1 MASTDALSNP
11 TQSKTFP
18 PRLAFVVVVWTTLF
32 WNSSISSNQPPR
44 LDVQSVIVRLIDQV
58 DVPAQSLGVLSEIKI
73 QEGDRVKAKQIL
85 GELDPQ
91 EAQLLLDQ
99 AVAQQAIA
107 AQQAIDDVAVRAA
120 KLSVAYATDEHAR
133 LAKANQEQ
141 PRSVSESELAKSKQA
156 MEQALLDLE
165 KQENEIKLK
174 KLQSDRTKSELAIA
188 QRNLALRSVTAPLT
202 GVVVSVLRSPGDWV
216 KPGDKLFRIVSID
229 RLRAEGFAQST
240 SIDVNAQGAKA
251 QFVADQE
258 STASAIQGT
267 VVFVST
273 EVDPVNGQVRVWVDL
288 DNRLGK
294 LKPGMRGSLK
304 IQWPAN

>member
-18 PRLAFVVVVWTTLF
+18 PRLTFVVVVWTTLF

-202 GVVVSVLRSPGDWV
+202 GVVVSVLRSPGEWV

>member
-1 MASTDALSNP
+1 
-11 TQSKTFP
+11 
-18 PRLAFVVVVWTTLF
+18 VVVVWTTLF

-202 GVVVSVLRSPGDWV
+202 GVVVSVLRSPGEWV

-258 STASAIQGT
+258 STASAIEGT

>member
-1 MASTDALSNP
+1 MVMIDLFSNRMRM
-11 TQSKTFP
+11 KDLP
-18 PRLAFVVVVWTTLF
+18 PRLATSVVLWSTLC
-32 WNSSISSNQPPR
+32 WNSLISSHQPTS

-107 AQQAIDDVAVRAA
+107 AQQASDDVAVRAA

-133 LAKANQEQ
+133 LAKANQDQ

-165 KQENEIKLK
+165 KQQNEIKLK
-174 KLQSDRTKSELAIA
+174 KLQWDRSKSELAIA

-202 GVVVSVLRSPGDWV
+202 GVVVSVLRRLGEWV

-229 RLRAEGFAQST
+229 RLRAEGFAQSA

-251 QFVADQE
+251 LFLSDEE
-258 STASAIQGT
+258 STATPIEGT
-267 VVFVST
+267 VVFVSP

-304 IQWPAN
+304 INWPAN

>member
-1 MASTDALSNP
+1 MIDTLSNR
-11 TQSKTFP
+11 TLWKDLP
-18 PRLAFVVVVWTTLF
+18 PRLATSVVLWSTLC
-32 WNSSISSNQPPR
+32 WNSLISSQQPTS
-44 LDVQSVIVRLIDQV
+44 LDVPSVIVRLIDQV

-73 QEGDRVKAKQIL
+73 QEGDRVTAKQIL

-120 KLSVAYATDEHAR
+120 KLSVAYATEEHAR
-133 LAKANQEQ
+133 LAKANREQ

-156 MEQALLDLE
+156 MEQAMLDLE
-165 KQENEIKLK
+165 KQDNEIKLK
-174 KLQSDRTKSELAIA
+174 KLQWDRSKSELAIA

-202 GVVVSVLRSPGDWV
+202 GVVVSVLRKLGEWV

-229 RLRAEGFAQST
+229 RLRAEGFAQSG

-251 QFVADQE
+251 LFLNDEE
-258 STASAIQGT
+258 STGTPIEGT
-267 VVFVST
+267 VVFVSP

-304 IQWPAN
+304 INWPAN

>member
-1 MASTDALSNP
+1 MIDLFSNRTRRKDLP
-11 TQSKTFP
+11 L
-18 PRLAFVVVVWTTLF
+18 RLAISVVLWSTLC
-32 WNSSISSNQPPR
+32 WNYLISSHQPTS

-133 LAKANQEQ
+133 LAKANQDQ

-156 MEQALLDLE
+156 VEQALLDLE
-165 KQENEIKLK
+165 KQQNEIKLK
-174 KLQSDRTKSELAIA
+174 KLQWDRSKSELAIA

-202 GVVVSVLRSPGDWV
+202 GVVVSVLRRLGEWV

-229 RLRAEGFAQST
+229 RLRAEGFAQSA

-251 QFVADQE
+251 LFLNDEE
-258 STASAIQGT
+258 SIATPIEGT
-267 VVFVST
+267 VVFVSP
-273 EVDPVNGQVRVWVDL
+273 EVDTVNGQVRVWVDL
-288 DNRLGK
+288 DNRRGK

-304 IQWPAN
+304 INWPAN

>member
-1 MASTDALSNP
+1 MVRIDVLP
-11 TQSKTFP
+11 HRTQIKDLP
-18 PRLAFVVVVWTTLF
+18 PRLATSVVLWSALC
-32 WNSSISSNQPPR
+32 WNSLTSSHQPTS
-44 LDVQSVIVRLIDQV
+44 LDVPSVILRLIDQV

-133 LAKANQEQ
+133 LAKANQDQ

-156 MEQALLDLE
+156 MEQALLELE

-174 KLQSDRTKSELAIA
+174 KLQLDRSKSELANA
-188 QRNLALRSVTAPLT
+188 QRNLALRSVTAPQT
-202 GVVVSVLRSPGDWV
+202 GVVVSVLRRLGEWV

-229 RLRAEGFAQST
+229 RLRAEGFAQSA
-240 SIDVNAQGAKA
+240 SIDAKAHGAKA
-251 QFVADQE
+251 LFLSDEE
-258 STASAIQGT
+258 STAPPIEGT
-267 VVFVST
+267 VVFVSP

-304 IQWPAN
+304 INWPAN

>member
-1 MASTDALSNP
+1 MVMIDTLSNR
-11 TQSKTFP
+11 TLWKDLP
-18 PRLAFVVVVWTTLF
+18 PRLATSVVLWSTLC
-32 WNSSISSNQPPR
+32 WNSLISSQQPTS
-44 LDVQSVIVRLIDQV
+44 LDVPSVIVRLIDQV

-73 QEGDRVKAKQIL
+73 QEGDRVTAKQIL

-120 KLSVAYATDEHAR
+120 KLSVAYATEEHAR
-133 LAKANQEQ
+133 LAKANREQ

-156 MEQALLDLE
+156 MEQAMLDLE
-165 KQENEIKLK
+165 KQDNEIKLK
-174 KLQSDRTKSELAIA
+174 KLQWDRSKSELAIA

-202 GVVVSVLRSPGDWV
+202 GVVVSVLRKLGEWV

-229 RLRAEGFAQST
+229 RLRAEGFAQSG

-251 QFVADQE
+251 LFLNDEE
-258 STASAIQGT
+258 STGTPIEGT
-267 VVFVST
+267 VVFVSP

-304 IQWPAN
+304 INWPAN

>member
-1 MASTDALSNP
+1 MASTDVLSNP
-11 TQSKTFP
+11 TQFKKQP
-18 PRLAFVVVVWTTLF
+18 PRLATLLLVCTTLF
-32 WNSSISSNQPPR
+32 WNSSIISSQPPS

-85 GELDPQ
+85 GELDHE

-133 LAKANQEQ
+133 LAKANQDQ

-165 KQENEIKLK
+165 KQENEINLK
-174 KLQSDRTKSELAIA
+174 KLHWDRTKSELAIA

-202 GVVVSVLRSPGDWV
+202 GVVVSVLRSPGEWV

-229 RLRAEGFAQST
+229 RLRAEGFAQSI
-240 SIDVNAQGAKA
+240 SIDVKAQGAKA

-258 STASAIQGT
+258 STASAIEGT

-304 IQWPAN
+304 IHWPAN